1 MLYGTALHLK
11 ISGEVRLVLT
21 RTNHRTNLIKT
32 NLANKDLVLNRIR
45 MVRKV
50 KVLSRQQQKAWYDQ

>member
-1 MLYGTALHLK
+1 MLYDAALHLK
-11 ISGEVRLVLT
+11 ISGEARLAPT
-21 RTNHRTNLIKT
+21 RANHRINLIKT

-50 KVLSRQQQKAWYDQ
+50 KVQS